1 MTKTPC
7 AIWKTPAEH
16 LNNTGDGA
24 IFDSSRAGGRYWISG
39 TAMDLFPSATDQT
52 KLRLTTWLCE
62 QRRAGIAVPK
72 VDSDSL
78 GLVGSRRSLTV
89 TDRIA
94 AALSFLGRNLTR
106 LSDYLQL
113 GADDDPP
120 KARTD
125 GSGE

>member
-24 IFDSSRAGGRYWISG
+24 IFDSPRAGGRYWISG